1 MKMTRIM
8 RVVLTVIMLLLPV
21 MEFAATQSEHDEDD
35 KIVQHL
41 RAALDIML
49 NDEDESETI

>member
-49 NDEDESETI
+49 NVEDESETI